1 MLFFASVFASVAA
14 AMSVRSLRMKTIG
27 LIGGMSWESTRLYY
41 DAINRDVVARLGG
54 LHSARLVLH
63 SVDFAPMAAHLAAGE
78 WDALGEILAKAAQGL
93 ERAGADCIA
102 LATNTMHNV
111 ADKVIPATKLPFV
124 HVGEVTSQALAAAG
138 KSRPL
143 LLATRFTMEQA
154 FYKDILTRHGLQV
167 TVPSKPERDEVHRIV
182 FEELCRGVT
191 KPTSRAMYEGEA
203 IKAKQAGC
211 DCVILGCTEIGMLLS
226 DANAALPTF
235 DTMVLHSRALVDFA
249 LG

>member
-1 MLFFASVFASVAA
+1 
-14 AMSVRSLRMKTIG
+14 MKTIG

-41 DAINRDVVARLGG
+41 DAINRDVVTRLGG
-54 LHSARLVLH
+54 LHSAKLILH
-63 SVDFAPMAAHLAAGE
+63 SVDFAPLAAHLAAGE
-78 WDALGEILAKAAQGL
+78 WDALAQNLGTAAQGL

-111 ADKVIPATKLPFV
+111 AAQVSSATPLPFI
-124 HVGEVTSQALAAAG
+124 HVGDVTARALTAAG

-154 FYKDILTRHGLQV
+154 FYKDILTRQGLHV
-167 TVPSKPERDEVHRIV
+167 TVPEKSTRDEVHRII

-191 KPTSRAMYEGEA
+191 KPSSRSLYEVETA
-203 IKAKQAGC
+203 KAQQAGC
-211 DCVILGCTEIGMLLS
+211 DCVILGCTEIGMLLGDGNS
-226 DANAALPTF
+226 ALPTF

>member
-1 MLFFASVFASVAA
+1 
-14 AMSVRSLRMKTIG
+14 MKTIG

-54 LHSARLVLH
+54 LHSAKLILH

-78 WDALGEILAKAAQGL
+78 WDALGGILGKAAKGL
-93 ERAGADCIA
+93 ELAGADCIA

-111 ADKVIPATKLPFV
+111 ADKVMPATKLPFI
-124 HVGEVTSQALAAAG
+124 HVAPVTANALKAEG

-154 FYKDILTRHGLQV
+154 FYKDVLTAHGLHV
-167 TVPSKPERDEVHRIV
+167 TVPDKTARDEVHRIV

-191 KPTSRAMYEGEA
+191 KPSSKAMYEGETA
-203 IKAKQAGC
+203 KAKQAGC

-226 DANAALPTF
+226 DTNSALPTF

-249 LG
+249 LGSSA